1 MEIKFFNKQT
11 LLEANGEA
19 LKAHHTLKN
28 VSQKV
33 NYLNSDELLD
43 LENDLLFAIVNVE
56 QKDPNTVTVSVVLR
70 QEELTEN
77 QCGLLDINTQ
87 TFENLPVAVID
98 KLDS

>member
-1 MEIKFFNKQT
+1 MKD
-11 LLEANGEA
+11 
-19 LKAHHTLKN
+19 